1 MSDSLDEADE
11 PAWGVMVGAATRA
24 LKESGFGLKRV
35 PGRGRANVWEITK
48 AGKSLRASIRTS
60 KDRWFA
66 FPPLK
71 RGTKW
76 KTLDTVDV
84 VIVAVVDNARDPKG
98 IEVYLFDAPE
108 VRKRFDA
115 SYAARI
121 KAGMTVRDNFG
132 MWVGL
137 DDDPRG
143 LPASVGSGLGAKHKP
158 LGVYRIDDL
167 TAESAGR
174 DFGDSVQSEQ
184 ARGEPAA
191 QQRTIAEVMDWA
203 RQRIAALSGVGTQS
217 VKLDLKIEY

>member
-1 MSDSLDEADE
+1 MSDSLDEADDQ
-11 PAWGVMVGAATRA
+11 PAWSVMVGAATRA
-24 LKESGFGLKRV
+24 LKESGFDLKRV
-35 PGRGRANVWEITK
+35 PGRGRANVWEI
-48 AGKSLRASIRTS
+48 AQGGKSKRASIRTS

-84 VIVAVVDNARDPKG
+84 VIVAVVDDPQDPRS
-98 IEVYLFDAPE
+98 IEVYLFDAPD
-108 VRKRFDA
+108 VQKRFDA

-137 DDDPRG
+137 DEDSRG
-143 LPASVGSGLGAKHKP
+143 LPASVGSGLAAKHKP
-158 LGVYRIDDL
+158 LGVYRIEDL
-167 TAESAGR
+167 TARIAAK
-174 DFGDSVQSEQ
+174 DSMQPELPR
-184 ARGEPAA
+184 AEATF
-191 QQRTIAEVMDWA
+191 QQGTIAEVLDWA
-203 RQRIAALSGVGTQS
+203 RKRIASLSGVAAQS

>member
-1 MSDSLDEADE
+1 MSDNLDESDDQ
-11 PAWGVMVGAATRA
+11 PAWGVMVGAATRG
-24 LKESGFGLKRV
+24 LKENGFDLKRV

-48 AGKSLRASIRTS
+48 GGKSLRASIRTS

-84 VIVAVVDNARDPKG
+84 VIVAVVDDPQDAKS

-137 DDDPRG
+137 DEDPRG
-143 LPASVGSGLGAKHKP
+143 LPASVGSGLAEKHKP

-167 TAESAGR
+167 TGESAGKNV
-174 DFGDSVQSEQ
+174 DDSTQREQ
-184 ARGEPAA
+184 ARGAA
-191 QQRTIAEVMDWA
+191 AQRTIAEVMDWA
-203 RQRIAALSGVGTQS
+203 RQRIASLSGVAAQS